1 MAQHSTTSHNLDEDI
16 VSQLFFENDR
26 LSKDLQIEKEVTDLL
41 NKRIEVL
48 EQENRIICNHVFAY
62 FAKIEDNYNVLP
74 TFCRALHDDYLEEAK
89 DTQPDILNIST
100 PLDMPLPLDM

>member
-1 MAQHSTTSHNLDEDI
+1 MAQSINLDEDI

-41 NKRIEVL
+41 NKRIDVL
-48 EQENRIICNHVFAY
+48 EQENRIICKYVFAY

-89 DTQPDILNIST
+89 DHQPDILNIST

>member
-1 MAQHSTTSHNLDEDI
+1 MAKSLDEDI

-26 LSKDLQIEKEVTDLL
+26 LSKDLEIEKEVTDLL
-41 NKRIEVL
+41 NKRIDVL

-89 DTQPDILNIST
+89 EHQPDILNIST